1 MASLTERN
9 IPSGKREDLADLI
22 ALVDA
27 KDTPFTSMA
36 PKGSKPGNTKFRWQ
50 VDSLP
55 NAVSSQAGVVDGTDV
70 DPNGNTIQNFV
81 KDGNNQYR
89 YELENHIQE
98 FRKAVRISPLTL
110 DIAITAGVKD
120 ELANNVA
127 KGITMLKRD
136 MEKTFCSNNLPKADD
151 GSSQGYAS
159 RGLDSW
165 IRPVA
170 TTGGVFAND
179 NYLAIPTSFRT
190 PSTSVAGN
198 ANATTE
204 STYTIA
210 GGSGAGTGLTEIT
223 VQDILT
229 SIYQQTGQFRSYDG
243 LVGPLLKRAF
253 TNLVYTSRS
262 DTAASQQ
269 AIRTFNRN
277 ASDSSYISS
286 IDIFEGDFGTIRLHP
301 SLFLKNNYCGY
312 VLPMEHVEIRYGG
325 SVAGVKE
332 LTDNGGGPARLINA
346 IASVCV
352 KNPLAFGKFDYIG

>member
-1 MASLTERN
+1 MAKLTEPT
-9 IPSGKREDLADLI
+9 IVSGKREDLADLI

-36 PKGSKPGNTKFRWQ
+36 PKGSKPGNTLFRWQ

-55 NAVSSQAGVVDGTDV
+55 NAVANTTGVVDGTDV
-70 DPNGNTIQNFV
+70 DPNGSTIQNFV
-81 KDGNNQYR
+81 KDGSAQYR
-89 YELENHIQE
+89 YELSNHIQE
-98 FRKAVRISPLTL
+98 FRKAVRVSPLTL
-110 DIAITAGVKD
+110 DIAVTAGVKD

-136 MEKTFCSNNLPKADD
+136 MEKTFCSNNLPKADN
-151 GSSQGYAS
+151 GSTQGYTS

-165 IRPVA
+165 IRPVRP
-170 TTGGVFAND
+170 TGGVFEND
-179 NYLAIPTSFRT
+179 NYLAVPDAFRT
-190 PSTSVAGN
+190 PASSVAGN
-198 ANATTE
+198 ATATVE
-204 STYTIA
+204 STA
-210 GGSGAGTGLTEIT
+210 LVSSLTELT

-229 SIYQQTGQFRSYDG
+229 SIYQQTGQYRSYDG

-277 ASDSSYISS
+277 ATDSSYISS

-352 KNPLAFGKFDYIG
+352 KNPLAFGKFDYVG

>member
-1 MASLTERN
+1 MAKLTERN
-9 IPSGKREDLADLI
+9 IVSGKREDLADLI

-50 VDSLP
+50 VDRLP
-55 NAVSSQAGVVDGTDV
+55 NAQASQAGVVDGTDV
-70 DPNGNTIQNFV
+70 DPNGGAIQNFV
-81 KDGNNQYR
+81 KDGDTVYR
-89 YELENHIQE
+89 KELENHIQE
-98 FRKAVRISPLTL
+98 FRKSVRVSPLTL
-110 DIAITAGVKD
+110 DIAVIAGVKD

-136 MEKTFCSNNLPKADD
+136 MEKTFCSNNLPKEDD
-151 GSSQGYAS
+151 GVSQGYAT

-165 IRPVA
+165 TRSVRC
-170 TTGGVFAND
+170 TGGDFAAD
-179 NYLAIPTSFRT
+179 THLAIPDEFRT
-190 PSTSVAGN
+190 KATSIAGN
-198 ANATTE
+198 ATATAE
-204 STYTIA
+204 STAVTND
-210 GGSGAGTGLTEIT
+210 LTELT

-229 SIYQQTGQFRSYDG
+229 SIYSETGQFRSYDA
-243 LVGPLLKRAF
+243 LVGPALKRAF
-253 TNLVYTSRS
+253 TNLVYTTRS
-262 DTAASQQ
+262 SVENSQS
-269 AIRTFNRN
+269 AIRTFNRD
-277 ASDSSYISS
+277 ASASSYISS
-286 IDIFEGDFGTIRLHP
+286 IDIFEGDFGTLRLHP

-352 KNPLAFGKFDYIG
+352 KNPLAFGKFDYVG